1 MKRGIR
7 TSYLW
12 TTRYV
17 TSLFLLSILNV
28 MILYY
33 KDTPRVFNVDSL
45 YDIDGMIH
53 QESKCSCIMPIDK
66 HIKWAI
72 WVNDMINIQT
82 HREWYPTCFY
92 SPPNNTSHTVSS
104 RQQNS
109 QVDMFWRST
118 PGILV
123 RLRLDSII
131 FLLHIIESPLSWH
144 MTPGRIR
151 RRVWYDTTIRLP
163 NLEGTKTNGGGT
175 LTAPQVLWLV
185 LNYSVEASFFAWS
198 FWKVQVPQCTRPGR
212 AIWWSNNFRMEVTQ
226 VTRWK

>member
-53 QESKCSCIMPIDK
+53 QASKCNCIMPIDK

-72 WVNDMINIQT
+72 WVNNMINIQT

-109 QVDMFWRST
+109 QVYIFWRST

-163 NLEGTKTNGGGT
+163 NLEGTKTNGGEE
-175 LTAPQVLWLV
+175 Q
-185 LNYSVEASFFAWS
+185 
-198 FWKVQVPQCTRPGR
+198 
-212 AIWWSNNFRMEVTQ
+212 
-226 VTRWK
+226 